1 MFALIY
7 EATPPTVSPGNGTF
21 YVGSL
26 PGASCRLYRLPVTGD
41 STLRRSGAFTID
53 STGWYLAAWGSSW
66 PVSNVT
72 VSVYAT
78 CTAAASATSPTV
90 LVLWPA
96 HATPS
101 P

>member
-53 STGWYLAAWGSSW
+53 STGWYLGAWGSSW